1 MGNKMHLNTQ
11 LRDCYTGDPEYAC
24 IFFLRLSSKEKYK
37 NSLILIEI
45 ETMSANSHD
54 PQRIV

>member
-1 MGNKMHLNTQ
+1 MHLNTQ